1 MIRKAFKMQLYKGA
15 VEEYRK
21 RHNPIWPELHTL
33 LKDKGVH
40 NYSIFLDEESCML
53 FAYAEVETEK
63 EWEEISKAT
72 ICLKWWAYMS
82 SLMETNLDNSPVSKD
97 LIEMFHID

>member
-1 MIRKAFKMQLYKGA
+1 MIRKVFKMQLHEEA

-21 RHNPIWPELHTL
+21 RHNPIWPELETL

-40 NYSIFLDEESCML
+40 NYSIFLDDESYSL
-53 FAYAEVETEK
+53 FAYAEIESEIK
-63 EWEEISKAT
+63 WREISKST
-72 ICLKWWAYMS
+72 VCLKWWAHMS
-82 SLMETNLDNSPVSKD
+82 SLMETNTDNSPVSKD